1 MACMSRDEISEPTVI
16 VKLVYS
22 RSVVIVSAVVVM
34 KAITVPSNTNPN
46 PRKLQP
52 IKVVVVLPSG
62 LTVSSALPGTQMSRT
77 GVFAV
82 LPA

>member
-1 MACMSRDEISEPTVI
+1 
-16 VKLVYS
+16 
-22 RSVVIVSAVVVM
+22 VIVSAVVVM

-62 LTVSSALPGTQMSRT
+62 LTVSSALPGTQMYLR
-77 GVFAV
+77 FCRHRFWIIRY
-82 LPA
+82 